1 MELEELIVL
10 FILKINSIF
19 LLKNCETAAAAFET
33 VTHIVIIVKKYYP
46 TIFGRKKCLFNC
58 FYSTAYFK
66 TLTKT
71 NDQAIRKIYNLKE
84 LTEFVACSHV
94 RYYFYFHWMRLMTE
108 IYDANNRELR
118 IEEMD
123 AFKKICLF
131 IEDCDTYYNRVVLQV
146 IHLRL
151 CQNIEKHFYY
161 DRMAIEIGN
170 VQLVRVLDSNNVEEF
185 DKKKLKLLK
194 KFPEVARMRIF
205 ARKIKSCS

>member
-1 MELEELIVL
+1 
-10 FILKINSIF
+10 
-19 LLKNCETAAAAFET
+19 
-33 VTHIVIIVKKYYP
+33 
-46 TIFGRKKCLFNC
+46 
-58 FYSTAYFK
+58 
-66 TLTKT
+66 
-71 NDQAIRKIYNLKE
+71 
-84 LTEFVACSHV
+84 
-94 RYYFYFHWMRLMTE
+94 MTE

-161 DRMAIEIGN
+161 DRMAIEIAN

-194 KFPEVARMRIF
+194 KFPRVAKMRIF
-205 ARKIKSCS
+205 SRKIKSCS